1 MKRINT
7 IFPST
12 IILLGLILGITL
24 LSCKNSDTDKKDATL
39 SDITALTAEEEN
51 ELFSQAGT
59 IFGSISSLP
68 ADATSEDMIELGK
81 KLYFDNR
88 LSKDQTISCASC
100 HQLDKYGVDNLAFSP
115 GDTRELGG
123 RNSPSAYYSSLHAMS
138 FWDGRAKD
146 VEEQAGGPILN
157 PVEHNIPTKEFLEN
171 RLRGVNEYKAL
182 FAKVYPGIAQPIT
195 FDNITKA
202 IGAYERQLNPPSR
215 FDKWLDGDKE
225 ALTTEEKKGLK
236 TFMESGCITCH
247 SGIAFGGGMLQKF
260 GLFGDYWEL
269 TKSKKI
275 DFGRYDETK
284 NESDKYFFKVPSLRN
299 VAMTYPYFHDGSV
312 DDLDDAVRIMG
323 KLQNG
328 KDLNEEEV
336 NSIVVFLKSLT
347 MELDEKTKKLIS
359 Q

>member
-1 MKRINT
+1 MRKINS
-7 IFPST
+7 IFPSA
-12 IILLGLILGITL
+12 IILSGLVLGITL
-24 LSCKNSDTDKKDATL
+24 ISCKNSSSDQKDATL
-39 SDITALTAEEEN
+39 SDIKALTAEEEN
-51 ELFSQAGT
+51 QLYTQASSL
-59 IFGSISSLP
+59 FGSVSSLP
-68 ADATSEDMIELGK
+68 DNTSSEEMIALGK
-81 KLYFDNR
+81 MLYHDTR

-157 PVEHNIPTKEFLEN
+157 PVEHNIPSEAFLEK
-171 RLRGVNEYKAL
+171 RLQGVDEYKTI
-182 FAKVYPGIAQPIT
+182 FAKVYPGTAQPIT
-195 FDNITKA
+195 FANITKA
-202 IGAYERQLNPPSR
+202 IGAFERQLNPPSR
-215 FDKWLDGDKE
+215 FDKWIDGEKD
-225 ALTTEEKKGLK
+225 ALTVDEKVGLK
-236 TFMESGCITCH
+236 TFIESGCITCH

-275 DFGRYDETK
+275 DFGRHDVTK
-284 NESDKYFFKVPSLRN
+284 EEGDKYFFKVPSLRN
-299 VAMTYPYFHDGSV
+299 IAMTYPYFHDGSV
-312 DDLDDAVRIMG
+312 DDLDEAVRIMG
-323 KLQNG
+323 TLQNG
-328 KDLNEEEV
+328 KDLSDAEV

-347 MELDEKTKKLIS
+347 MELDEKTKKLI